1 MNADLTQATRISLIG
16 GAIARGA
23 GIIASIKSAKF
34 ADGGLVNG
42 PSHANGGVKFAVG
55 GQVNE
60 LEGGEAVINKRS
72 TSMFGPILSALNVA
86 GGGKKFAQGGIIND
100 ARLSSL
106 SGLGSGV
113 SSITNINN
121 SISDDVVQRIGE
133 AVRGNL
139 KVTNVVTETSTQLN
153 KVNNI
158 QNEASI

>member
-1 MNADLTQATRISLIG
+1 M
-16 GAIARGA
+16 
-23 GIIASIKSAKF
+23 
-34 ADGGLVNG
+34 VNG

-72 TSMFGPILSALNVA
+72 TSMFKPILSALNVA
-86 GGGKKFAQGGIIND
+86 GGGRKFAEGGLIND

-106 SGLGSGV
+106 GNLGSNPL
-113 SSITNINN
+113 SSITSIN
-121 SISDDVVQRIGE
+121 STISDDIVNRIGE
-133 AVRGNL
+133 AVKGNL
-139 KVTNVVTETSTQLN
+139 KVTNVVTDTADQIN